1 MTRDTQDPR
10 PSGANGHPAR
20 PAQQPVSVESVS
32 VERELSE
39 FSYIVSHDLAAS
51 CRHLAQFSEL
61 LLRDLGPLLTEPQRN
76 YAKHIQAAGQKCQA
90 MMEQLLVFSRIQ
102 SRELSGAPHSIV
114 ELLGAARLQL
124 SDKISTC
131 AADISVDGDGVVV
144 GDGDLLTLA
153 LRELIDNALKFS
165 QPERP
170 CVVHVSVKHQNG
182 RVTVRVTDNGIGL
195 PSDLREKA
203 FRMFWQR
210 KPNGLAGGIGA
221 GLAICRRV
229 ARRHGGDVRFLDHD
243 DGCCLELDLP
253 APPLH

>member
-1 MTRDTQDPR
+1 MTHEAQEPPR
-10 PSGANGHPAR
+10 SGANGHAAPSGSET
-20 PAQQPVSVESVS
+20 VSVEK
-32 VERELSE
+32 ELSE

-102 SRELSGAPHSIV
+102 SRELNMGPHDAMEI
-114 ELLGAARLQL
+114 LGAARLQL
-124 SDKISTC
+124 SEKVKAYPAEIS
-131 AADISVDGDGVVV
+131 IDGAGIVV
-144 GDGDLLTLA
+144 GDAAVLIVA
-153 LRELIDNALKFS
+153 LRELIDNAMKFRKAD
-165 QPERP
+165 QA
-170 CVVHVSVKHQNG
+170 CVIRVSARQENG
-182 RVTVRVTDNGIGL
+182 RFVARVADNGIGL
-195 PSDLREKA
+195 AEDLREKA

-210 KPNGLAGGIGA
+210 KPDATSGIGA

-229 ARRHGGDVRFLDHD
+229 ARRHGGDVRFVDQS
-243 DGCCLELDLP
+243 DGCCLEIDLP

>member
-1 MTRDTQDPR
+1 MTHEAHEVR
-10 PSGANGHPAR
+10 SGANGHAAPAGR
-20 PAQQPVSVESVS
+20 GTVSVEK
-32 VERELSE
+32 ELSE

-102 SRELSGAPHSIV
+102 SRELNSAPHDVMEI
-114 ELLGAARLQL
+114 LGAARLQL
-124 SDKISTC
+124 SDKVRACGAQISR
-131 AADISVDGDGVVV
+131 DGEGIVV
-144 GDGDLLTLA
+144 GDGDLLILA
-153 LRELIDNALKFS
+153 LRELIDNAMKFRKPDQACIIRVS
-165 QPERP
+165 AAPEG
-170 CVVHVSVKHQNG
+170 G
-182 RVTVRVTDNGIGL
+182 RLLIRVADNGIGL
-195 PSDLREKA
+195 ADDLHEKA

-210 KPNGLAGGIGA
+210 KPDASSGIGS

-229 ARRHGGDVRFLDHD
+229 ARRHGGDVRFVGQG

-253 APPLH
+253 AQPPRH